1 MKHTLLSRIPENI
14 PKPLAPYLNDAP
26 IYDSSSSPEARV
38 YFIDKLGGLYLK
50 RGAPRSLYSEAV
62 MDNFFHEKGL
72 GAEVVDYLTDEYDW
86 LLTTKV
92 VGEDA
97 TSSKYLE
104 NPKRLCD
111 TIGARL
117 RELHELDCSAA
128 PIKDRTENYLAKAH
142 EGHSLG
148 KFDTSYA
155 GGKVPFKTAEE
166 AYKIL
171 SERERLLKSEVLIH
185 GDYCLPNI
193 ILYDWKLSGF
203 IDLGGGG
210 IGDRHVD
217 IFWGA
222 WTLVFNLKTDR
233 YTDRFFDAYG
243 KDKINP
249 DALLAIAAAE
259 TFA

>member
-1 MKHTLLSRIPENI
+1 M
-14 PKPLAPYLNDAP
+14 PYLNGAA

-38 YFIDKLGGLYLK
+38 YFIDGGCGFYLK
-50 RGAPRSLYSEAV
+50 RGTPHSLHNEAV
-62 MDNFFHEKGL
+62 MDNFFHKIGL
-72 GAEVVDYLTDEYDW
+72 GAEVVDYITDEYDW

-97 TSSKYLE
+97 TSSKYLK

-111 TIGARL
+111 TIGERL
-117 RELHELDCSAA
+117 RELHELDGSNA
-128 PIKDRTENYLAKAH
+128 PIKDRTENYLAAAH
-142 EGHSLG
+142 EGYSLG

-155 GGKVPFKTAEE
+155 GDKVPFKTAEE
-166 AYKIL
+166 AYKIF
-171 SERERLLKSEVLIH
+171 SERKHLLRCDTLIH

-193 ILYDWKLSGF
+193 IFNDWKLSGF

-210 IGDRHVD
+210 IGDRHID

-233 YTDRFFDAYG
+233 YTSRFFDAYG
-243 KDKINP
+243 KDKINA
-249 DALLAIAAAE
+249 DALLAVATAE
-259 TFA
+259 SFA